1 FTLAL
6 NKTDIQQDSSL
17 QNVLD
22 LLQDTLAK
30 YKDISFLEV
39 QNNVITEWKRI
50 ELIYT
55 TTDAFQTFALKY
67 GWYHLNESTPVLRRK
82 YERIRVRIRKRL
94 RRDFDDDFHLGESS
108 SETVNIPSENFKRN
122 GSVIVV
128 IRYKDLHELLRRREL
143 NNADL
148 RKRRRLNSLVMAVA
162 MDPKPR
168 RLMRNVVMRFRNQ
181 KLLDATRNC
190 VYWKVFDSKSIDG
203 WSDEGC
209 QVSKRKPEYTECSC
223 NHLTHFAVL
232 FDFGSASAEVMMFT
246 TEKDEKIL
254 TILTYVGLI
263 LSLIGIILTLASYAL
278 LTDVHQP
285 LSQVRLSLVASLG
298 LGQIMFLAGINA
310 TQDKGVCVAVAALMQ
325 YFLMSAFCWMLVEGI
340 YLYLFVVKVYNINE
354 KMAVYHACSWAF
366 PAVMVSISLII
377 SSARDEISSFVSEE
391 YCWLSNA
398 NHSIWIFA
406 VFVVTVEVLNLLI
419 LARVV
424 KEMSGTQ
431 SAPENHQI
439 RLCIKTC
446 VVMIPLL
453 GVTWLFGIFSTFH
466 KAFAYIFTIFNS
478 NEGFLIF
485 LLHCV
490 RNSQVSTSR
499 FIHRLN

>member
-1 FTLAL
+1 M
-6 NKTDIQQDSSL
+6 
-17 QNVLD
+17 
-22 LLQDTLAK
+22 
-30 YKDISFLEV
+30 
-39 QNNVITEWKRI
+39 
-50 ELIYT
+50 
-55 TTDAFQTFALKY
+55 
-67 GWYHLNESTPVLRRK
+67 
-82 YERIRVRIRKRL
+82 
-94 RRDFDDDFHLGESS
+94 
-108 SETVNIPSENFKRN
+108 
-122 GSVIVV
+122 
-128 IRYKDLHELLRRREL
+128 REF
-143 NNADL
+143 NNANL
-148 RKRRRLNSLVMAVA
+148 KKRRRLNSLVMAVA
-162 MDPKPR
+162 MDPKPT
-168 RLMRNVVMRFRNQ
+168 LLKRNAVMKFRNQ
-181 KLLDATRNC
+181 KSLDATRHC
-190 VYWKVFDSKSIDG
+190 VFWKGFDSKRIDG

-209 QVSKRKPEYTECSC
+209 HVSKRRSEYTECSC

-232 FDFGSASAEVMMFT
+232 FDYTAEVMVF

-310 TQDKGVCVAVAALMQ
+310 TQDKGICVAVAALMQ

-354 KMAVYHACSWAF
+354 KMAMYHAFSWAF
-366 PAVMVSISLII
+366 PAVMVSISLLIA
-377 SSARDEISSFVSEE
+377 SARDEIGSFVSKE

-424 KEMSGTQ
+424 KEMSGTEP
-431 SAPENHQI
+431 APGNHQI

-446 VVMIPLL
+446 AVMIPLL

-466 KAFAYIFTIFNS
+466 KAFAYIFTIFS
-478 NEGFLIF
+478 STQGFLIF

-490 RNSQVSTSR
+490 RNTQ
-499 FIHRLN
+499 IKERLNRKFNAVFPATN